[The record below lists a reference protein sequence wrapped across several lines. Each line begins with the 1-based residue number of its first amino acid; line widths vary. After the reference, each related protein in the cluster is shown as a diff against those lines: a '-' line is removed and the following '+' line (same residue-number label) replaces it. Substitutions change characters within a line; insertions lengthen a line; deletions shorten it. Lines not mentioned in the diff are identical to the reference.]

1 MAAIDDLKNLLLL
14 DIRQLEKLANTLKKE
29 NTCLSDS
36 DTKALETLTREKNA
50 ILGDVR
56 ERAKQKIRVLVS
68 MGFRPDSGEPSRFI
82 RSAGLH
88 EAYSLWQEADL
99 KLKECHVLN
108 ENNGR
113 IINHLQKRLTRL
125 TDIFRGASGQQKLY
139 GAKGQQTTVSSR
151 TVLASA

>member
-1 MAAIDDLKNLLLL
+1 MAAIDDLKNLLSL
-14 DIRQLEKLANTLKKE
+14 DIRQLETLADILKNEK
-29 NTCLSDS
+29 TCLSGS
-36 DTKALETLTREKNA
+36 DTKALDTLTREKNA
-50 ILGDVR
+50 VLGEIR
-56 ERAKQKIRVLVS
+56 ERAKQKIRTLVA
-68 MGFRPDSGEPSRFI
+68 MGFRPDSGDPSRFI
-82 RSAGLH
+82 RSAGLD
-88 EAYSLWQEADL
+88 ELYALWQEADS
-99 KLKECHVLN
+99 KLRECHVLN

>member
-1 MAAIDDLKNLLLL
+1 MAAIDDLKNLLSL
-14 DIRQLEKLANTLKKE
+14 DIRQLETLADILKNEKSS
-29 NTCLSDS
+29 LSDS
-36 DTKALETLTREKNA
+36 DTKALEALTREKNA
-50 ILGDVR
+50 VLGEIR
-56 ERAKQKIRVLVS
+56 ERAKQKIRTLVA
-68 MGFRPDSGEPSRFI
+68 MGFRPDSGDPSRFI
-82 RSAGLH
+82 RSAGLD
-88 EAYSLWQEADL
+88 ELYALWQEADS
-99 KLKECHVLN
+99 KLRECHTLN

>member
-1 MAAIDDLKNLLLL
+1 MAAIDDLKNLLSL
-14 DIRQLEKLANTLKKE
+14 DIRQLETLADILKNE
-29 NTCLSDS
+29 NSCLSGS
-36 DTKALETLTREKNA
+36 DTKALEALTREKNA
-50 ILGDVR
+50 VLGEIR
-56 ERAKQKIRVLVS
+56 ERAKQKIRTLVA
-68 MGFRPDSGEPSRFI
+68 MGFRPDSGDPSRFI
-82 RSAGLH
+82 RSAGLN
-88 EAYSLWQEADL
+88 ELYALWQEADL
-99 KLKECHVLN
+99 KLRECHILN

>member
-1 MAAIDDLKNLLLL
+1 MAAIDDLKNLLSL
-14 DIRQLEKLANTLKKE
+14 DIRQLDSLADILQKE
-29 NTCLSDS
+29 NACLSGS
-36 DTKALETLTREKNA
+36 DAKALETLTREKNA
-50 ILGDVR
+50 LLGEIR
-56 ERAKQKIRVLVS
+56 ERAKQKIRTLVA

-82 RSAGLH
+82 RSAGLDDL
-88 EAYSLWQEADL
+88 YTLWQKADK
-99 KLKECHVLN
+99 KLRECHTLN

>member
-14 DIRQLEKLANTLKKE
+14 DIRQLENLADTLKKE
-29 NTCLSDS
+29 KTCLSGS
-36 DTKALETLTREKNA
+36 DTKALEALTREKNA

-56 ERAKQKIRVLVS
+56 ERAKQKIRVLVA
-68 MGFRPDSGEPSRFI
+68 MGFRPDNGDPSRFI

-88 EAYSLWQEADL
+88 EAYALWQEADL

>member
-1 MAAIDDLKNLLLL
+1 MAAIDDLKNLLSL
-14 DIRQLEKLANTLKKE
+14 DIRQLDTLTDILKNEK
-29 NTCLSDS
+29 TCLSGS
-36 DTKALETLTREKNA
+36 DTKALDTLTREKNA
-50 ILGDVR
+50 VLGEIR
-56 ERAKQKIRVLVS
+56 ERAKQKIRTLVA
-68 MGFRPDSGEPSRFI
+68 MGFRPDSGDPSRFI
-82 RSAGLH
+82 RSAGLDELH
-88 EAYSLWQEADL
+88 ALWQEADS
-99 KLKECHVLN
+99 KLRECHILN

>member
-1 MAAIDDLKNLLLL
+1 MAAIDDLKNLLSL
-14 DIRQLEKLANTLKKE
+14 DIHQLDSLVDVLQKEKS
-29 NTCLSDS
+29 CLSGS
-36 DTKALETLTREKNA
+36 DAKALETLTREKNA
-50 ILGDVR
+50 LLGEIR
-56 ERAKQKIRVLVS
+56 ERAKQKIRTLVA

-82 RSAGLH
+82 RSAGLDDL
-88 EAYSLWQEADL
+88 YTLWQKADE
-99 KLKECHVLN
+99 KLRECHTLN
-108 ENNGR
+108 QNNGR

>member
-1 MAAIDDLKNLLLL
+1 MAAIDDLKNFLSV
-14 DIRQLEKLANTLKKE
+14 DIRQLDNLADILQQEKS
-29 NTCLSDS
+29 CLSGS
-36 DTKALETLTREKNA
+36 DAKALESLTREKNA
-50 ILGDVR
+50 ILGQIR
-56 ERAKQKIRVLVS
+56 ERAKQKIHALVA

-82 RSAGLH
+82 RSAGLNDL
-88 EAYSLWQEADL
+88 YSLWQEADTRL
-99 KLKECHVLN
+99 RECHLLN

-113 IINHLQKRLTRL
+113 IISHLQKRLTRL

>member
-1 MAAIDDLKNLLLL
+1 MAAIDDLKNLLSL
-14 DIRQLEKLANTLKKE
+14 DIRQLETLADILKNEK
-29 NTCLSDS
+29 TCLSGS
-36 DTKALETLTREKNA
+36 DTKALDTLTREKNA
-50 ILGDVR
+50 ILGEIR
-56 ERAKQKIRVLVS
+56 ERAKQKIRTLVA
-68 MGFRPDSGEPSRFI
+68 MGFRPDSGDPSRFI
-82 RSAGLH
+82 RSAGLD
-88 EAYSLWQEADL
+88 ELYALWQEADS
-99 KLKECHVLN
+99 KLRECHVLN

>member
-1 MAAIDDLKNLLLL
+1 MAAIDDLKNLLSL
-14 DIRQLEKLANTLKKE
+14 DIRQLETLADILKNEK
-29 NTCLSDS
+29 TCLSGS
-36 DTKALETLTREKNA
+36 DTKALDTLTREKNA
-50 ILGDVR
+50 VLGEIR
-56 ERAKQKIRVLVS
+56 ERAKQKIRTLVA
-68 MGFRPDSGEPSRFI
+68 MGFRPDSGDPSRFI
-82 RSAGLH
+82 RSAGLD
-88 EAYSLWQEADL
+88 ELYALWQEADS
-99 KLKECHVLN
+99 KLRECHILN

>member
-1 MAAIDDLKNLLLL
+1 MAAIDDLKNLLSL
-14 DIRQLEKLANTLKKE
+14 DIRQLETLADILKNEKSS
-29 NTCLSDS
+29 LSDS
-36 DTKALETLTREKNA
+36 DTKALEALTREKNA
-50 ILGDVR
+50 VLGEIR
-56 ERAKQKIRVLVS
+56 ERAKQKIRTLVA
-68 MGFRPDSGEPSRFI
+68 MGFRPDSGDPSRFI
-82 RSAGLH
+82 RSAGLD
-88 EAYSLWQEADL
+88 ELYALWQEADS
-99 KLKECHVLN
+99 KLRECHVLN

>member
-1 MAAIDDLKNLLLL
+1 MAAIDDLKNLLSL
-14 DIRQLEKLANTLKKE
+14 DIRQLETLADTLHKE
-29 NTCLSDS
+29 KSCLSGS
-36 DTKALETLTREKNA
+36 DTKSLDTLTQEKNTV
-50 ILGDVR
+50 LGEIR
-56 ERAKQKIRVLVS
+56 ERAKQKVHLLVA

-82 RSAGLH
+82 RSAGLNDL
-88 EAYSLWQEADL
+88 YTLWQEADA
-99 KLKECHVLN
+99 KLRECHILN

-113 IINHLQKRLTRL
+113 ILNHLQKRLTRL

>member
-29 NTCLSDS
+29 KTCLSDS

-56 ERAKQKIRVLVS
+56 ERAKQKIRVLVA
-68 MGFRPDSGEPSRFI
+68 MGFRPDSGDPSRFI
-82 RSAGLH
+82 LSAGLH
-88 EAYSLWQEADL
+88 EVYSLWQEADL

-113 IINHLQKRLTRL
+113 IINHLQKRLARL

>member
-1 MAAIDDLKNLLLL
+1 MAAIDDLKNLLSL
-14 DIRQLEKLANTLKKE
+14 DVRQLETLAEILQKE
-29 NTCLSDS
+29 KSCLSGS
-36 DTKALETLTREKNA
+36 DTKVLETLTQEKNA
-50 ILGDVR
+50 VLGDIR
-56 ERAKQKIRVLVS
+56 ERAKQKIRTLVA

-82 RSAGLH
+82 RSAGLNDLY
-88 EAYSLWQEADL
+88 ALWQEADT
-99 KLKECHVLN
+99 KLRECHILN